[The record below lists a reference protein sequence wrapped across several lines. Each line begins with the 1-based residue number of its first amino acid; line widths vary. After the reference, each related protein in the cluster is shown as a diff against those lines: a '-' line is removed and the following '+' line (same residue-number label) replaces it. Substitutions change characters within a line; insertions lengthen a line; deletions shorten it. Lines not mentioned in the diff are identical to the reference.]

1 MIDLWQAHYLIFLI
15 TLQKEFVKANVKADC
30 FLEYKSLINYVYLL
44 IKITQK
50 RLLMKI
56 KTGNSRIHLIF
67 LKKFKKAFNFCNN
80 DINKF
85 ILLLKKSVYPY
96 EYRDDWKNFD

>member
-1 MIDLWQAHYLIFLI
+1 
-15 TLQKEFVKANVKADC
+15 
-30 FLEYKSLINYVYLL
+30 
-44 IKITQK
+44 
-50 RLLMKI
+50 MKI

-85 ILLLKKSVYPY
+85 ILLLKKVFILMNIGMIGKILIKNHYMKK
-96 EYRDDWKNFD
+96 KNFV

>member
-1 MIDLWQAHYLIFLI
+1 
-15 TLQKEFVKANVKADC
+15 
-30 FLEYKSLINYVYLL
+30 
-44 IKITQK
+44 
-50 RLLMKI
+50 MKI

-96 EYRDDWKNFD
+96 EHRDDWKNFD